1 MESEGKKPI
10 IILIIITTAFY
21 LIAFF
26 KSRTNEN
33 GYSQMYSKF

>member
-1 MESEGKKPI
+1 MRSEGKKLN

-26 KSRTNEN
+26 KSRTNGN
-33 GYSQMYSKF
+33 VL